1 MTERSYPIDGQTMTE
16 RELADYFLLLLERE
30 SHMQLRQQSE
40 APKRAK
46 VPNESDFCARCHSLT
61 WGATCE
67 DCKATPRAAPK
78 KMPPVRPTTKGRDVR
93 GIDLE

>member
-78 KMPPVRPTTKGRDVR
+78 KMPPIRADAGGMK
-93 GIDLE
+93 L